1 MVALIGGVA
10 ALILGVIGLIAWWEE
25 FIWLLKGVVPVILL
39 LGGALAAYLGL
50 EEIKDKRR
58 AEMEAATEPFQP
70 EGDDVER
77 YKQEVAELKA
87 KLAAME
93 NQEAAD
99 QPQEDQSQDE
109 DRQDQSDQQEKQ
121 D

>member
-10 ALILGVIGLIAWWEE
+10 ALILGVIGLIAWWDE
-25 FIWLLKGVVPVILL
+25 FIWLLKGVIPVILL

-58 AEMEAATEPFQP
+58 AEMEAATEPFSP

-87 KLAAME
+87 KLAALE
-93 NQEAAD
+93 AQEAD
-99 QPQEDQSQDE
+99 EGKKEEEEKKEEGGQEGK
-109 DRQDQSDQQEKQ
+109 QE
-121 D
+121 